1 MSDPAKD
8 PEIERKY
15 HLLDQLVSMHSRR
28 RDIFKTR
35 ALLLNISL
43 LTSSIVLNAF
53 VFAPDNFFAF
63 ANISNNQQKL
73 WIGLASVAVLVL
85 SIIELKVNFEGTA
98 QDHARAAEKLSA
110 LKHEF
115 RSARLNLDATALRRL
130 NDSYSRVFDDIV
142 SIPDREFVRLKSY
155 HLRKV
160 ALSKLL
166 SKHPTALLWVLK
178 SKLILRGTLTMLKD
192 KES

>member
-1 MSDPAKD
+1 MSDSAKD
-8 PEIERKY
+8 TELERKY
-15 HLLDQLVSMHSRR
+15 RVLDQLVSMHSRR
-28 RDIFKTR
+28 RDIFKKR

-53 VFAPDNFFAF
+53 VFAPDNLFAF
-63 ANISNNQQKL
+63 ANISNNEQKL
-73 WIGLASVAVLVL
+73 WIGLTSVAVLVL

-98 QDHARAAEKLSA
+98 QDHARAAEKLAA

-115 RSARLNLDATALRRL
+115 RSAHGSFDATALKTL
-130 NDSYSRVFDDIV
+130 SDAYARVFDDIV
-142 SIPDREFVRLKSY
+142 SIPDREFLRLKAY

-166 SKHPTALLWVLK
+166 SKHPTALFWVLK
-178 SKLILRGTLTMLKD
+178 CKVIVRGTLNMLQD